1 MESLATLFLKFV
13 VPKGGTHVI
22 QTSLAGHLQL
32 PFEAAFREN
41 SLDPR
46 LIETIIGQRLRG
58 VAKQLLT
65 ERVRN

>member
-1 MESLATLFLKFV
+1 MESLAKLFFKFV
-13 VPKGGTHVI
+13 VPTGSTHVI
-22 QTSLAGHLQL
+22 QTSLIRHLQM
-32 PFEAAFREN
+32 PFEAAFGEN